1 MEAMKTVET
10 APVKNLAGK
19 TAVVTGGSRGIGRAI
34 CEELAARGAN
44 VVFSYAGNTAAAQ
57 GTLAALEARGV
68 QARAVQADATDPEA
82 AAALIKE
89 ATDTFGSLDI
99 LVNNAGITRDKL
111 AMRMGAEDFDAVID
125 TNLTG
130 AFLTAKAALRPMM
143 RAKAG
148 RIINMSS
155 VVALR
160 GNPGQVNY
168 AASKAGLI
176 GLTKS
181 LAREVAGRSITV
193 NAVAPG
199 YIQTDMTA
207 AMPAAAQEAMLAG
220 IPAGR
225 PGQPQDV
232 ARAVAFLASDDA
244 AYITG
249 QVLRVDGGM
258 AM

>member
-10 APVKNLAGK
+10 APAKNLSGK

-34 CEELAARGAN
+34 CEEFAARGAN
-44 VVFSYAGNTAAAQ
+44 VVFSYAGNAAAAQ
-57 GTLAALEARGV
+57 ETLTALEALGAQV
-68 QARAVQADATDPEA
+68 RAVQANATDPEA

-89 ATDTFGSLDI
+89 ATDAFGSLDI

-168 AASKAGLI
+168 AASKAALI
-176 GLTKS
+176 GMTKS
-181 LAREVAGRSITV
+181 LAREVASRGITV